1 MASFIVN
8 GNKRLSGEVT
18 VSGSKNASLP
28 LIFATIIMHGTSVLD
43 NLPDISDVR
52 VALRILESFGAKI
65 VRDKDRVYIN
75 TESLE
80 YKSPDISDTS
90 LLRASTYLIGSMLVR
105 FGKAPLMQ
113 FGGCNFDNRPIDM
126 HIMAAL
132 ALGARLDGDTLVADK
147 LYGSDIRFDKISVG
161 ATVNALIMASGASGK
176 SRIYNYASEPHV
188 DSLITLLSLAGA
200 KIEKNKEYIEVEGR
214 ELSDAKIRVVGDMIE
229 AGTYLALSLLTN
241 SSLTVK
247 GADYTHL
254 AAFFDLIAELGGAAE
269 FSEDFI
275 RTEGEI
281 TDYAEIITE
290 PYPAFPTDLQ
300 PIIAPLFAVGCGG
313 RIFERVWHNRFGYL
327 EELSKFGVEYKRY
340 NGYADIYKSKIK
352 PTRAK
357 ATDLR
362 GGAALLLCALLA
374 DGESV
379 IDSSEIILRGYEN
392 IIEKL
397 SALGADI
404 KERNT

>member
-1 MASFIVN
+1 MSSFIIN

-28 LIFATIIMHGTSVLD
+28 LIFATITMHGTSVLE

-52 VALRILESFGAKI
+52 AALRILESFGAKI
-65 VRDKDRVYIN
+65 VRDKHKVYIN
-75 TESLE
+75 TEFLE
-80 YKSPDISDTS
+80 YKSPDVSDTS

-113 FGGCNFDNRPIDM
+113 FGGCNFDTRPIDM

-147 LYGSDIRFDKISVG
+147 LSGSDICFDKISVG

-188 DSLITLLSLAGA
+188 DSLIALLSLAGA
-200 KIEKNKEYIEVEGR
+200 KIEKHKEYIAVEGR
-214 ELSDAKIRVVGDMIE
+214 ELSSAKRRVVGDMIE

-241 SSLTVK
+241 SSLRVK

-254 AAFFDLIAELGGAAE
+254 TAFFNLVAELGGAAE
-269 FSEDFI
+269 FCEDFMI
-275 RTEGEI
+275 AEGEL
-281 TDYAEIITE
+281 TDYAEVITE

-300 PIIAPLFAVGCGG
+300 PIAAPLFAAGCGG

-352 PTRAK
+352 PARAK
-357 ATDLR
+357 AIDLR
-362 GGAALLLCALLA
+362 GGASLLLCALLA